1 MLSVWISTSCGSGE
15 DAGLGAGALLILT
28 QWPEFANVDLN
39 VIGETMLR
47 PLIFDGRNLLEG
59 EQVRA
64 AGFE

>member
-1 MLSVWISTSCGSGE
+1 M
-15 DAGLGAGALLILT
+15 GAGALLILT

-47 PLIFDGRNLLEG
+47 PLVFDGRNLLEG